1 MSSLRIIEVA
11 LRCIALEYEIP
22 LSINSLSRRR
32 EYGSVEVSAIGK
44 RSNQTTNLGVRSSNL
59 FGRATSLEH
68 WERQKP
74 DISALDAATRVRSS
88 SLFGAHPDFEPWR
101 LNLKALLCAA
111 TFAILVATPVLGAD
125 SVSLVGTWTGQ
136 RDRIAKVEGRRGGL
150 ATLVITEQQGNTF
163 VGRLKRSNAT
173 GDEDEALWGAFTPGA
188 RLMIGSD
195 EEGTYIFDLVDQN
208 TLDYCY
214 SETGASPRSV
224 CARLTRRP

>member
-1 MSSLRIIEVA
+1 
-11 LRCIALEYEIP
+11 
-22 LSINSLSRRR
+22 
-32 EYGSVEVSAIGK
+32 
-44 RSNQTTNLGVRSSNL
+44 
-59 FGRATSLEH
+59 
-68 WERQKP
+68 
-74 DISALDAATRVRSS
+74 
-88 SLFGAHPDFEPWR
+88 
-101 LNLKALLCAA
+101 LKALSCAA
-111 TFAILVATPVLGAD
+111 TFAILVATPVLAAD

-163 VGRLKRSNAT
+163 VGRLKRSNPT